1 MNKTAIEFVRASKKF
16 NGTKEYAV
24 SEVSVSIEEGDFIT
38 ILGTSGSGKTTLL
51 KMVNRIYEATSGEIL
66 FFGEN
71 IKRLPV
77 EKLRVKIGYVIQQ
90 IGLFPH
96 MTVEQNIATVPKIL
110 HWNKQKISE
119 RVEELLNTV
128 NLPPDI
134 FRKRYPRQLSGG
146 QQQRVGLARA
156 MAADPEI
163 MLMDEPFGAI
173 DAITRQNLQDE
184 LLRIQK
190 KLNKTI
196 VFVTHDVNEAFK
208 LGDKVIVMN
217 KGKIEQFDTP
227 YNILFTPANNFVAR
241 LVTSDDT
248 LQRLKFLRAEQAI
261 IPIEL
266 PINEGAIKVQREES
280 LYNVLTTLLFNDGK
294 TIIVEDDNNNVL
306 GQIDWKQLQL
316 RFGQENQKIKKELGD
331 NFDKISV

>member
-1 MNKTAIEFVRASKKF
+1 MNKTAIEFVKASKKF
-16 NGTKEYAV
+16 KGAKDYAV
-24 SEVSVSIEEGDFIT
+24 SEVSVTIEEGSFIT

-51 KMVNRIYEATSGEIL
+51 KMINRIYEVTDGEIL
-66 FFGEN
+66 FFGES
-71 IKRLPV
+71 IKKLPV

-110 HWNKQKISE
+110 HWTKQKMSD
-119 RVEELLNTV
+119 RVEELLNIV
-128 NLPPDI
+128 NLPPAT
-134 FRKRYPRQLSGG
+134 FRRRYPRQLSGG

-156 MAADPEI
+156 MAADPQI

-227 YNILFTPANNFVAR
+227 YNILFKPRNNFVAR

-266 PINEGAIKVQREES
+266 PMNGQEIRVGREES

-294 TIIVEDDNNNVL
+294 TIIVEDDNKNVL
-306 GQIDWKQLQL
+306 GQLDWKQLQL
-316 RFGQENQKIKKELGD
+316 KFRQENKQKTGD
-331 NFDKISV
+331 NFDEISV

>member
-1 MNKTAIEFVRASKKF
+1 LGKTAIEFVKASKKF

-24 SEVSVSIEEGDFIT
+24 SEVNLRIEEGSFVT

-51 KMVNRIYEATSGEIL
+51 KMINRIYEVSSGEIL
-66 FFGEN
+66 FFGES
-71 IKRLPV
+71 IKKLQV

-96 MTVEQNIATVPKIL
+96 MTVEENIATVPKIL
-110 HWNKQKISE
+110 HWNKQRISE
-119 RVEELLNTV
+119 RVEDLLNTV
-128 NLPPDI
+128 NLPPDT

-156 MAADPEI
+156 MAADPQI

-208 LGDKVIVMN
+208 LGHKVIVMN

-227 YNILFTPANNFVAR
+227 YNILFTPANDFVAR
-241 LVTSDDT
+241 LVSSEDT

-261 IPIEL
+261 VPVESSVD
-266 PINEGAIKVQREES
+266 EQAIRVPREES
-280 LYNVLTTLLFNDGK
+280 LYDVLTTLLFNEGK
-294 TIIVEDDNNNVL
+294 TIIVEDDKNNII

-316 RFGQENQKIKKELGD
+316 KFGPQNNKIKEKTGD
-331 NFDKISV
+331 NCDKISV

>member
-1 MNKTAIEFVRASKKF
+1 MLNKPAIEFVKASKKF
-16 NGTKEYAV
+16 NGTKDYAV
-24 SEVSVSIEEGDFIT
+24 SEVSVSIEEGSFIT
-38 ILGTSGSGKTTLL
+38 VLGTSGSGKTTLL
-51 KMVNRIYEATSGEIL
+51 KMINRIYEASSGEIL
-66 FFGEN
+66 FFGESV
-71 IKRLPV
+71 KKLPV
-77 EKLRVKIGYVIQQ
+77 EKLRLRIGYVIQQ

-96 MTVEQNIATVPKIL
+96 MTVEQNIETVPKIL

-119 RVEELLNTV
+119 RVDNLLNLV
-128 NLPPDI
+128 NLPPDT

-156 MAADPEI
+156 MAANPEI

-184 LLRIQK
+184 LLRIQR

-227 YNILFTPANNFVAR
+227 YNILFNPANKFVSR

-248 LQRLKFLRAEQAI
+248 LQRLKFLKAKQAT
-261 IPIEL
+261 IPIEI
-266 PINEGAIKVQREES
+266 PINDEMIRVWGEES
-280 LYNVLTTLLFNDGK
+280 LYNVLTTHIFNDGK
-294 TIIVEDDNNNVL
+294 IIIVEDDKNNVI

-316 RFGQENQKIKKELGD
+316 KFGEENKEKTGE
-331 NFDKISV
+331 NRDKISV

>member
-1 MNKTAIEFVRASKKF
+1 MLNKPAIEFVKASKKF
-16 NGTKEYAV
+16 NGTKDYAV
-24 SEVSVSIEEGDFIT
+24 SEVSVSIEEGSFIT
-38 ILGTSGSGKTTLL
+38 VLGTSGSGKTTLL
-51 KMVNRIYEATSGEIL
+51 KMINRIYEASSGKIL
-66 FFGEN
+66 FFGESVE
-71 IKRLPV
+71 KLPV
-77 EKLRVKIGYVIQQ
+77 EKLRLRIGYVIQQ

-96 MTVEQNIATVPKIL
+96 MTVEQNIGTVPKIL

-119 RVEELLNTV
+119 RVDNLLNLV
-128 NLPPDI
+128 NLPPDT

-156 MAADPEI
+156 MAANPEI

-184 LLRIQK
+184 LLRIQR

-196 VFVTHDVNEAFK
+196 IFVTHDVNEAFK

-217 KGKIEQFDTP
+217 RGKIEQFDTP
-227 YNILFTPANNFVAR
+227 YNILFNPANKFVSR

-248 LQRLKFLRAEQAI
+248 LQRLKFLRANQAI
-261 IPIEL
+261 IPIEI
-266 PINEGAIKVQREES
+266 PINDEMIRVGGEES
-280 LYNVLTTLLFNDGK
+280 LYNVLTTHIFNDGK
-294 TIIVEDDNNNVL
+294 IIIVEDDKNNVI

-316 RFGQENQKIKKELGD
+316 KFGEENKEKTGE
-331 NFDKISV
+331 NRDKISV